1 MIATKIVADETA
13 GTKVAELAAKMLNL
27 FGRLRREVDS
37 QRLVSPLRSSAGI
50 SCPPPHDRN
59 GRTESAPEN
68 EIRPRKTGECV
79 EIRMAAAKKRGITRG
94 NRK

>member
-37 QRLVSPLRSSAGI
+37 Q
-50 SCPPPHDRN
+50 
-59 GRTESAPEN
+59 
-68 EIRPRKTGECV
+68 
-79 EIRMAAAKKRGITRG
+79 
-94 NRK
+94 